1 MLRWG
6 STPSEAP
13 ISAALLAPWKAAW
26 PAALACWS
34 RVVKLSEPRWCL
46 TAEEERKEGL
56 SSSFAMI
63 RLTDHQVVISLRQV
77 DALKLA
83 IYAPE
88 ILAHEIGHHLYAP
101 GDLNDHGRLLARMRR
116 GLPGREKE
124 APLIANLYTDL
135 LINDRL
141 QRVAELRMQEV
152 YRAIRA
158 PAGSPLWCFYMR
170 IYEQLWGLTRGTLSP
185 VPDAPDPLFELD
197 AELGARLVRVHGKDW
212 LSGGGA
218 FAALCF
224 PYLDK
229 DEGKA
234 RGVLL
239 PFLDTGD
246 VGGDE
251 MPSGLAELDDEE
263 IAGPLHPRMDRRLNG
278 LPDEPDVGAGASEG
292 GDLPP
297 PERNRPPA
305 DFRDLLR
312 SMGVKLSDEEII
324 SRYYKELALPHLVRF
339 PERVLPRAT
348 DPLPESLE
356 PWDAGSPTE
365 ELDLFESLLQ
375 SPIIVPGYTTVR
387 RMYGVT
393 EGQSPERD
401 PVDLYLGVDCS
412 GSMRNPAQNLS
423 YPIVAGAIITLSAFR
438 SGARVKAV
446 LSGEPGRYTGTE
458 DFTRDERAVLN
469 VLTGY
474 LGTGYTF
481 GIPRLAETFTEAKR
495 PRPTHILLVTDSD
508 IFMMLEGKDGVVGG
522 KKGWEIAAES
532 LERAGG
538 GGTMVLHMS
547 PQHCLEQQKR
557 LQAQG
562 WHVHCVSSE
571 AEMVAFA
578 AAFARQHYQETP

>member
-1 MLRWG
+1 M
-6 STPSEAP
+6 
-13 ISAALLAPWKAAW
+13 
-26 PAALACWS
+26 
-34 RVVKLSEPRWCL
+34 VKLSEPRWCL
-46 TAEEERKEGL
+46 TAEEEKKEGL
-56 SSSFAMI
+56 TSSFAMI

-77 DALKLA
+77 DALRLA
-83 IYAPE
+83 DYAPE

-101 GDLNDHGRLLARMRR
+101 GDLGDHGRLLARMRR
-116 GLPGREKE
+116 GLPGRERE

-141 QRVAELRMQEV
+141 QRVSELRIRDV
-152 YRAIRA
+152 YLAIRA
-158 PAGSPLWCFYMR
+158 PQGSRLWCFYMR
-170 IYEQLWGLTRGTLSP
+170 IYENLWSMPRGALAP
-185 VPDAPDPLFELD
+185 LPDAPEPLFELD
-197 AELGARLVRVHGKDW
+197 ADLGARLVRAHAKDW
-212 LSGGGA
+212 LAGGGA

-224 PYLDK
+224 PYLDQ
-229 DEGKA
+229 DDGKTRA
-234 RGVLL
+234 ILL
-239 PFLDTGD
+239 PFLDTED

-251 MPSGLAELDDEE
+251 LPGGLAELDDEE
-263 IAGPLHPRMDRRLNG
+263 IDGPTHPRLDRRLSG
-278 LPDEPDVGAGASEG
+278 LPEDDEGDGAGVSTG

-297 PERNRPPA
+297 PERRRPPG

-324 SRYYKELALPHLVRF
+324 SRYYKELALPHLVPF
-339 PERVLPRAT
+339 PERVLPRST

-356 PWDAGSPTE
+356 SWDAGSPAE

-387 RMYGVT
+387 RVYGVT
-393 EGQSPERD
+393 EGQSPERI

-423 YPIVAGAIITLSAFR
+423 YPILAGAIITLSAMR
-438 SGARVKAV
+438 AGGQVKAV

-458 DFTRDERAVLN
+458 DFTRDERAVLG

-481 GIPRLAETFTEAKR
+481 GIPRLAETFTEQKR
-495 PRPTHILLVTDSD
+495 PRQTHVLLVTDSD
-508 IFMMLEGKDGVVGG
+508 IFMMLDGKDGMVGG

-538 GGTMVLHMS
+538 GGTMVLHMDPS
-547 PQHCLEQQKR
+547 YCSDG
-557 LQAQG
+557 QAKLREQG
-562 WHVHCVSSE
+562 WQVHCVRSE
-571 AEMVAFA
+571 PEMIAFA
-578 AAFARQHYQETP
+578 AEFARQHYQDRSHPVPKHQERR